1 MATKVG
7 KPIRGKAIIEETTEV
22 KVTDLQMYYKN
33 PRLGNVTKVAES
45 LNRNGQ
51 YRAIIVNRGT
61 KTGRKNEILA
71 GNHTWKAARQLDW
84 DKILVSFI
92 DVDDEQAGR
101 IVLADN
107 KTAQL
112 GGFDE
117 ALLGEILDSLPDS
130 TGTGYEQ
137 EEVDE
142 LVRLATQSAQQ
153 ATQGASLEDIY
164 SSMPEDLASPGM
176 GQPGASADE
185 WDAEPPTEQEEYVSN
200 RSEEQIEGNRARGLT
215 RPSYERDEDV
225 NQVSDEDRMQAE
237 LQGLLEVRE
246 ENTYMEDS
254 RNFWQIPELRTDML
268 ADSYPEGITTWG
280 GNEATPDDGSR
291 WYLYQYNLG
300 GTKGLPIDRSVLC
313 FFTHDE
319 KFENWWE
326 APGYYTSKLVSAGL
340 RYAVVPD
347 FSYYYTSPR
356 FVHLQGVYQAQWLG
370 RFFQEAGI
378 KVHPRVQFDD
388 EYSLKFNMLGIPK
401 NPPTLTCSIQNFT
414 HHTLNKKERA
424 QNIRDMFQTCIDTL
438 RPTNQVMVYGGNPA
452 KELLGELNLHGA
464 QPLWVENFAGVRRE
478 TIYGAKDGLAK
489 LSKKE
494 RDKIKAE
501 AAEKEEARTGKKSL
515 KKRVHNDDEDDE

>member
-117 ALLGEILDSLPDS
+117 SLLGEILDSLPDS

-164 SSMPEDLASPGM
+164 SSMPEDLASPGT

-200 RSEEQIEGNRARGLT
+200 RSEEQ
-215 RPSYERDEDV
+215 
-225 NQVSDEDRMQAE
+225 DR
-237 LQGLLEVRE
+237 
-246 ENTYMEDS
+246 
-254 RNFWQIPELRTDML
+254 
-268 ADSYPEGITTWG
+268 
-280 GNEATPDDGSR
+280 
-291 WYLYQYNLG
+291 
-300 GTKGLPIDRSVLC
+300 KSV
-313 FFTHDE
+313 
-319 KFENWWE
+319 
-326 APGYYTSKLVSAGL
+326 V
-340 RYAVVPD
+340 
-347 FSYYYTSPR
+347 
-356 FVHLQGVYQAQWLG
+356 
-370 RFFQEAGI
+370 
-378 KVHPRVQFDD
+378 
-388 EYSLKFNMLGIPK
+388 
-401 NPPTLTCSIQNFT
+401 
-414 HHTLNKKERA
+414 
-424 QNIRDMFQTCIDTL
+424 
-438 RPTNQVMVYGGNPA
+438 
-452 KELLGELNLHGA
+452 
-464 QPLWVENFAGVRRE
+464 
-478 TIYGAKDGLAK
+478 
-489 LSKKE
+489 
-494 RDKIKAE
+494 
-501 AAEKEEARTGKKSL
+501 
-515 KKRVHNDDEDDE
+515 